1 MVSMCYRGG
10 QWRWLSAYERD
21 GGGRVLVEQRGA
33 CPGDPHS
40 TFVTF
45 AGVADGDRLA
55 ETARAWLRDGWA
67 AASEEGPAAVG
78 RDRPSR
84 TASPVSADPGDR
96 TLDETTR
103 QAVVK
108 AVVSMFAQ
116 GFCVFANPAVTGQ

>member
-10 QWRWLSAYERD
+10 QWHWLSAYERD

-40 TFVTF
+40 AFVTF

-67 AASEEGPAAVG
+67 AAVKKA
-78 RDRPSR
+78 RRPS
-84 TASPVSADPGDR
+84 G
-96 TLDETTR
+96 ETGPR
-103 QAVVK
+103 
-108 AVVSMFAQ
+108 AQ
-116 GFCVFANPAVTGQ
+116 RVR